1 MMAWV
6 TWLAA
11 PLVHAIDGRLLAW
24 SGDRWCLTTPLTGL
38 PVRRITT
45 TGARS
50 GRPRTH
56 PLTTLPEGESLA
68 LIGSNFGRR
77 RLPAWYHNLR
87 VHPDAQVHSAGTAE
101 RFAARPASA
110 EEYDRFWL
118 RAVALYPG
126 YAAYA
131 RRASPRKVPI
141 FVLTP
146 INPGRDLAGEGLV
159 SG

>member
-1 MMAWV
+1 M
-6 TWLAA
+6 LA
-11 PLVHAIDGRLLAW
+11 PVVHAVDRRLLPW
-24 SGDRWCLTTPLTGL
+24 SGERWSLTTPLTGL

-45 TGARS
+45 IGARS

-56 PLTTLPEGESLA
+56 PLTTLHEETRFA

-77 RLPAWYHNLR
+77 RFPAWYHNLR
-87 VHPDAQVHSAGTAE
+87 AHPEAEIHFAGGALHCS
-101 RFAARPASA
+101 ARPASA
-110 EEYDRFWL
+110 EEYDRFWR

-131 RRASPRKVPI
+131 RRAAPRQMPI

-146 INPGRDLAGEGLV
+146 IENG
-159 SG
+159 